1 MGIRSWR
8 GPVGFLAL
16 LLSCPALA
24 ALAAAGQ
31 DSDSVRNEFVAAVQ
45 RVRQH
50 VADEPDSAALQHY
63 VIYDYLVAARLRR
76 DLASTPGDEL
86 DTRIDGFL
94 HAHSGQPV
102 SRALRNEWLASLAT
116 RQRWDWFLPRA
127 VELNTSQLIC
137 DRLAGRLA
145 TNDTAGLSTEAL
157 TRWSL
162 PQRQPEECNQVFAWL
177 RSQGFLTSALAENRT
192 RAALAAD
199 NPRLAREFA
208 DDVPPAALPPLL
220 EWARLLEVP
229 KAALTELAQ
238 NASMPVE
245 PAALEAGFSR
255 LSRTDAADALS
266 LLPSLLARSDMTE
279 GLRAKLQRM
288 AALGAAYGRDPGA
301 IAAFERLP
309 ADAVDGDVQEWR
321 VRAAL
326 WAGDSAKARSWIEDM
341 PTSLATQPRWLYWH
355 ARTIEATASSEAAI
369 PLFNEIAGLRDF
381 YGYLAADRLR
391 KNYALNAHP
400 SADVESEQKALAAS
414 PGLIRAHA
422 LFDCSMTDEAI
433 AEWTAVL
440 ANAQPAVKV
449 QAAHLAARWGW
460 YTQSIETLAQVGEL
474 DDVRLR
480 YPRPYSSA
488 VTEATKLTQ
497 LPPDW
502 ILAVM
507 RQESLFRADA
517 VSRAGARGLMQLEPS
532 TARAVER
539 RWHLPPPQRDMRF
552 DATADVTLGAAYLK
566 ELLDRYGGALGV
578 SLAAYNAGPVPV
590 ARWLPPRSMP
600 ADVWIENIPYGE
612 TRTYIQRVL
621 EHIVAF
627 AWVRDAQPPRIT
639 SLLPEIDPAV
649 ATAQRAPNTSNAR
662 DGSKKLQRLG
672 QNSIKSRGA
681 ITGRE

>member
-1 MGIRSWR
+1 MLW
-8 GPVGFLAL
+8 
-16 LLSCPALA
+16 LSSPALTAPA
-24 ALAAAGQ
+24 A
-31 DSDSVRNEFVAAVQ
+31 SDQASNPVRDEFVAAMQ

-50 VADEPDSAALQHY
+50 VGDQPDSPALQRY

-76 DLASTPGDEL
+76 DLASSPGDDL
-86 DTRIDGFL
+86 DTRIDAFL
-94 HAHSGQPV
+94 HAHAGQPV

-127 VELNTSQLIC
+127 VDLNTSQLIC

-145 TNDTAGLSTEAL
+145 TNDTAGLATEAL
-157 TRWSL
+157 ARWSL
-162 PQRQPEECNQVFAWL
+162 PQRQPEECNPVFAWL

-192 RAALAAD
+192 RAALAAE

-220 EWARLLEVP
+220 EWARLLEAP
-229 KAALTELAQ
+229 KAALTELAE
-238 NASMPVE
+238 NGSMPVE

-255 LSRTDAADALS
+255 LSRTAAADALR
-266 LLPSLLARSDMTE
+266 LLPSLLARPDMTPA
-279 GLRAKLQRM
+279 LRAKLQRM

-301 IAAFERLP
+301 MEAFERLP

-326 WAGDSAKARSWIEDM
+326 WAGDYEKARSWIEEM
-341 PTSLATQPRWLYWH
+341 PANLANQPRWRYWR
-355 ARTIEATASSEAAI
+355 ARTIEATENSEAAA

-381 YGYLAADRLR
+381 YGYLAADRLH
-391 KNYALNAHP
+391 KDYALNAHS
-400 SADVESEQKALAAS
+400 SADVESEQKALAAT

-422 LFDCSMTDEAI
+422 LFDCSMTDDAI
-433 AEWTAVL
+433 AEWTAAL
-440 ANAQPAVKV
+440 AGAEPAVKV

-488 VTEATKLTQ
+488 VTEATRLTQ

-507 RQESLFRADA
+507 RQESLFRGDA

-532 TARAVER
+532 TAQAVER
-539 RWHLPPPQRDMRF
+539 RWHLPPPQRGVPF
-552 DATADVTLGAAYLK
+552 DATSDVTLGAAYLK
-566 ELLDRYGGALGV
+566 DLLDRYGGALGV
-578 SLAAYNAGPVPV
+578 SLAAYNAGPIPV

-612 TRTYIQRVL
+612 TRTYIQRVF

-639 SLLPEIDPAV
+639 SLLPEIDPTV
-649 ATAQRAPNTSNAR
+649 ATAQRAPNTSGAR
-662 DGSKKLQRLG
+662 GSSKKLQRLG
-672 QNSIKSRGA
+672 QNSAKSRGT

>member
-1 MGIRSWR
+1 MGIRFWG
-8 GPVGFLAL
+8 GPVGVLAL
-16 LLSCPALA
+16 LLSSPALTAPA
-24 ALAAAGQ
+24 A
-31 DSDSVRNEFVAAVQ
+31 SDQASSPVRDEFVAAMQ

-50 VADEPDSAALQHY
+50 VADQPDSPALQHY
-63 VIYDYLVAARLRR
+63 VIYDYLLAARLRR
-76 DLASTPGDEL
+76 DLVSSSSDDL
-86 DTRIDGFL
+86 DTRVDAFL
-94 HAHSGQPV
+94 HAHAGQPV

-127 VELNTSQLIC
+127 VDLNTSQLIC

-145 TNDTAGLSTEAL
+145 TNDTEGLSTEAL
-157 TRWSL
+157 ARWSL
-162 PQRQPEECNQVFAWL
+162 PQRPPEECNPVFAWL

-192 RAALAAD
+192 RAALAAE

-220 EWARLLEVP
+220 EWARLLEAP

-238 NASMPVE
+238 NGAMPVE

-266 LLPSLLARSDMTE
+266 LLPSLLARSDMTPA
-279 GLRAKLQRM
+279 LRAKLQRM

-309 ADAVDGDVQEWR
+309 ADAVDGDVREWR

-326 WAGDSAKARSWIEDM
+326 WAGDYAKARTWIEEM
-341 PTSLATQPRWLYWH
+341 PASLATQPRWRYWR
-355 ARTIEATASSEAAI
+355 ARTIEATENSEAAA

-381 YGYLAADRLR
+381 YGYLAADRLH
-391 KNYALNAHP
+391 KDYALNAHP
-400 SADVESEQKALAAS
+400 SANVEAEQKALAAT

-422 LFDCSMTDEAI
+422 LFDCSMTDDAI
-433 AEWTAVL
+433 AEWTAAL
-440 ANAQPAVKV
+440 ATAEPAVKV

-488 VTEATKLTQ
+488 VTEATRLTQ

-507 RQESLFRADA
+507 RQESLFRGDA
-517 VSRAGARGLMQLEPS
+517 VSRAGARGLMQLVPS
-532 TARAVER
+532 TAQAVER
-539 RWHLPPPQRDMRF
+539 RWHLPPPQRSLPF
-552 DATADVTLGAAYLK
+552 DATSDVTLGAAYLK

-578 SLAAYNAGPVPV
+578 SLAAYNAGPIPV

-612 TRTYIQRVL
+612 TRTYIQRVF

-639 SLLPEIDPAV
+639 SLLPEIDPTV
-649 ATAQRAPNTSNAR
+649 ATAQRAPNTSR
-662 DGSKKLQRLG
+662 VRSSSKKLQRLG
-672 QNSIKSRGA
+672 QNSVKSRGA